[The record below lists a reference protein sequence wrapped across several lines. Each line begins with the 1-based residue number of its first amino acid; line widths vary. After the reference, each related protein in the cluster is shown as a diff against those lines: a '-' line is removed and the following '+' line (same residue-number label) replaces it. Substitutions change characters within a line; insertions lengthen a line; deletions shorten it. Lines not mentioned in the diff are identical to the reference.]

1 MTGSWRSNAPAMRSG
16 QRGVALVVAL
26 VLLLVAT
33 LIGLASVRGTNLQ
46 ERMSANMYDRSLAFQ
61 RAEAALRAAE
71 VAITTTWVIT
81 TLGGVDCTVAG
92 VVCNVVPDDT
102 FSAGGTPWD
111 CGAAGVVCPTGAA
124 TPWREVPDLNNVNNE
139 KTPGRPEYFIQ
150 FMGTGSGES
159 DYGQDANAGSGSYG
173 EGGTGAMVAYYRITA
188 RSSSPADVS
197 DRAIVVLQSTVK
209 RAI

>member
-1 MTGSWRSNAPAMRSG
+1 MTRSWRSNPPLMRGG

-46 ERMSANMYDRSLAFQ
+46 ERMTANMYDRSLAFQ
-61 RAEAALRAAE
+61 RAESALRAAE
-71 VAITTTWVIT
+71 DAITTNWQIA
-81 TLGGVDCTVAG
+81 TLGGVDCSVPG
-92 VVCNVVPDDT
+92 LVCNTMPDDT
-102 FSAGGTPWD
+102 FTEGSWD
-111 CGAAGVVCPTGAA
+111 CGATGVVCPAGSD
-124 TPWREVPDLNNVNNE
+124 TPWREVPDDNNVNDDR
-139 KTPGRPEYFIQ
+139 TPGRPEYFIQ

-159 DYGQDANAGSGSYG
+159 DFGLDANAGFGQYSDP
-173 EGGTGAMVAYYRITA
+173 GGASTTVAYYRITA
-188 RSSSPADVS
+188 RSSNPDDVS

>member
-1 MTGSWRSNAPAMRSG
+1 MTGTSRSNPPMMRSG

-26 VLLLVAT
+26 VLLVVAT

-61 RAEAALRAAE
+61 RAESALRAAE
-71 VAITTTWVIT
+71 DAITASSDIT
-81 TLGGVDCTVAG
+81 TLGGVDCTVAS
-92 VVCNVVPDDT
+92 VVCNPIPDDT
-102 FSAGGTPWD
+102 F
-111 CGAAGVVCPTGAA
+111 AAGE
-124 TPWREVPDLNNVNNE
+124 TPNPNWRAVPDANNVNND

-159 DYGQDANAGSGSYG
+159 NYGQEANAGFGGYG
-173 EGGTGAMVAYYRITA
+173 DGGAGALVAYFRITA

>member
-1 MTGSWRSNAPAMRSG
+1 MSRASRSNLPAMQSG

-26 VLLLVAT
+26 VLLVVAT

-61 RAEAALRAAE
+61 RAESALRAAE
-71 VAITTTWVIT
+71 DAITADSD
-81 TLGGVDCTVAG
+81 LGRLRAVDCTVAG
-92 VVCNVVPDDT
+92 RVCNPMPTDT
-102 FSAGGTPWD
+102 FSASGTPDPAW
-111 CGAAGVVCPTGAA
+111 T
-124 TPWREVPDLNNVNNE
+124 EVPDENNVNTG

-150 FMGTGSGES
+150 FMGTGSGDS
-159 DYGQDANAGSGSYG
+159 NYGLDANAGFGQYSDP
-173 EGGTGAMVAYYRITA
+173 GGASTTVAYYRITA
-188 RSSSPADVS
+188 RSSDPADADVN

>member
-1 MTGSWRSNAPAMRSG
+1 MTGSWRSKPPAMRSR

-33 LIGLASVRGTNLQ
+33 LIGLAGVRGTNLQ

-61 RAEAALRAAE
+61 RAESALRAAE
-71 VAITTTWVIT
+71 DAITTTWVIT
-81 TLGGVDCTVAG
+81 DLGGVDCTGAG
-92 VVCNVVPDDT
+92 VVCNVIPDDT
-102 FSAGGTPWD
+102 FTAG
-111 CGAAGVVCPTGAA
+111 A
-124 TPWREVPDLNNVNNE
+124 TPNPNWQAVPDVNNVNND
-139 KTPGRPEYFIQ
+139 KTPGRPQYFIQ
-150 FMGTGSGES
+150 FMGTGSAES

-197 DRAIVVLQSTVK
+197 DRAMVVLQSTVK